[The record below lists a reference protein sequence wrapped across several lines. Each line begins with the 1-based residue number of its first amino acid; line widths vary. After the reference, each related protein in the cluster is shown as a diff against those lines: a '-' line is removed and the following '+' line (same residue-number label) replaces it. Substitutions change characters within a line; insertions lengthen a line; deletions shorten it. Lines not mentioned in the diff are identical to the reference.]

1 MKKILLTSILPLS
14 CVIALSASYS
24 LEVEAA
30 SANVGGVTF
39 SNGGYTNTTN
49 FLNTT
54 WIYNGSKDKDGNAI
68 RLKNDSATTVTL
80 SSNTRVILTE
90 NQNYKGKSITIE
102 SHDGKPIL
110 PPLPPAYHY
119 KVYNYQTVKD
129 GNVGL
134 SNYGFSKK
142 TSSIIVEDLGSEPKV
157 PVVYEHDTFGGRK
170 QELSARNY
178 RKKDLSFGNDRISSI
193 RVPEGYTVQLFDD
206 DKYKDRNY
214 IFKGPMH
221 VPFLEGFNDKTSSM
235 KVTKN

>member
-1 MKKILLTSILPLS
+1 MKKILLASIFTLS
-14 CVIALSASYS
+14 CLIALSASYS

-30 SANVGGVTF
+30 SAKVNDITF
-39 SNGGYTNTTN
+39 TNGAYTNTTN

-54 WIYNGSKDKDGNAI
+54 WIYNNDRDKDGNAI
-68 RLKNDSATTVTL
+68 RLKNDSATTVNL

-90 NQNYKGKSITIE
+90 NHNYKGKSITIE
-102 SHDGKPIL
+102 SHDGKQVL
-110 PPLPPAYHY
+110 PPLAPAYHY
-119 KVYNYQTVKD
+119 EVYNYQTVKD
-129 GNVGL
+129 GSVEL
-134 SNYGFSKK
+134 SKYGFSRK
-142 TSSIIVEDLGSEPKV
+142 TSSIIVEELGSEPKV

-170 QELSARNY
+170 QELSAKNY

-214 IFKGPMH
+214 TFKGPMH

-235 KVTKN
+235 IVTKN